1 MTTSSWDF
9 CRRRCLRCR
18 HCPAALTPPSPAA
31 GLLQQVRPQ
40 LQRPQRSLPCRAG
53 KGFGSS
59 SSGGGSG
66 SGSTSGGGSERD
78 KLQDA
83 VRESRQAQLST
94 SDMLAKLL
102 QADDPKKAGM
112 AGRAVQK
119 GKVCGQAQQVGQQPH
134 CCSVCR
140 GL

>member
-1 MTTSSWDF
+1 MTTSSWDG
-9 CRRRCLRCR
+9 CRRRCLRCHHR
-18 HCPAALTPPSPAA
+18 PAATHSTLPAA

-40 LQRPQRSLPCRAG
+40 LQRPQRILPCRAG

-59 SSGGGSG
+59 SSSG
-66 SGSTSGGGSERD
+66 SSSGGGSERD

-102 QADDPKKAGM
+102 QADDPKKAGRAER
-112 AGRAVQK
+112 AGWD
-119 GKVCGQAQQVGQQPH
+119 GKVFRQKQQM
-134 CCSVCR
+134 
-140 GL
+140 